1 MNILII
7 GANGFTGR
15 RILNDLVAREIYNIT
30 ACSLRND
37 IQSGDGYQFIRADIR
52 NASEVRALFK
62 EVCPDVVINTSALS
76 VPDFCETHHNE
87 ARATKGWFKVVA
99 PDKDGDDNTFKDYSN
114 LENPTFAKGD
124 AEDENERWY
133 YANSDGE
140 LYVGQIKKIK
150 GKYYGFAPE
159 GNKAGSMLTGLCAL
173 RVDNSGNIT
182 KLWARNMDSDDLD
195 DAMNGEG
202 DFVGFGSDTNDTLYY
217 FGSNEDSDGALK
229 TGSVSVNLDGDNY
242 QFQFSKTGGSEGKG
256 RGLNGIDDSKYIYKF
271 GMKLKAGSDDKYIV
285 VYADGDT
292 GASDVTV
299 HKIDTAALRRDAVE
313 RGQNK
318 DGDTVYAYGTLG
330 SLVSGKASSNYY
342 LLNTS
347 GTIVKNKTAAKD
359 GNDWYFYV
367 DNKVIKMYTNNNTLT
382 GGVEDLKKDWNV
394 ESKLISDGI
403 AGDVLDTDM
412 VDDGI

>member
-1 MNILII
+1 
-7 GANGFTGR
+7 
-15 RILNDLVAREIYNIT
+15 
-30 ACSLRND
+30 
-37 IQSGDGYQFIRADIR
+37 
-52 NASEVRALFK
+52 
-62 EVCPDVVINTSALS
+62 
-76 VPDFCETHHNE
+76 
-87 ARATKGWFKVVA
+87 
-99 PDKDGDDNTFKDYSN
+99 
-114 LENPTFAKGD
+114 
-124 AEDENERWY
+124 
-133 YANSDGE
+133 
-140 LYVGQIKKIK
+140 
-150 GKYYGFAPE
+150 
-159 GNKAGSMLTGLCAL
+159 MLTGLCAL

-229 TGSVSVNLDGDNY
+229 TGSVSVNL
-242 QFQFSKTGGSEGKG
+242 
-256 RGLNGIDDSKYIYKF
+256 
-271 GMKLKAGSDDKYIV
+271 
-285 VYADGDT
+285 
-292 GASDVTV
+292 
-299 HKIDTAALRRDAVE
+299 
-313 RGQNK
+313 